1 MILVQIF
8 YFFRPYACTIC
19 PATFAVDSY
28 LRSHMR
34 SHSGE
39 KRYQCE
45 VCDKKY
51 VSHNQFQFHKKTHL
65 YKKGEIPRDFKCDI
79 CEKTFARK
87 GCLQV

>member
-51 VSHNQFQFHKKTHL
+51 VSHIHDFLFQYEYVDASTTKII
-65 YKKGEIPRDFKCDI
+65 EINSK
-79 CEKTFARK
+79 
-87 GCLQV
+87 